1 MDDESIIELFW
12 QRSEDALAEVS
23 GKFGGYCRRIAV
35 NILHSAEDAEECV
48 NETWLRAW
56 NAIPPA
62 RPGKLTAFLGR
73 ITRNLALDR
82 YEASHAQKRGG
93 GEVALA
99 LEELADLAAPEET
112 DEGEITRAINAFLR
126 GETAERRDIFLKR
139 YLCLCSIQDIAAAY
153 GCSESKVKSLLLRVR
168 NRLKTKLESEG
179 LLR

>member
-1 MDDESIIELFW
+1 MDDKTIIALFR

-23 GKFGGYCRRIAV
+23 KKFGGYCRRIAV
-35 NILHSAEDAEECV
+35 NILRNREDADECV
-48 NETWLRAW
+48 NETWFRAW

-62 RPGKLTAFLGR
+62 CPAKLTAFLGR

-99 LEELADLAAPEET
+99 LEELADLAAPEQA

-126 GETAERRDIFLKR
+126 KEPPNAVRFCRH
-139 YLCLCSIQDIAAAY
+139 S
-153 GCSESKVKSLLLRVR
+153 RV
-168 NRLKTKLESEG
+168 
-179 LLR
+179 